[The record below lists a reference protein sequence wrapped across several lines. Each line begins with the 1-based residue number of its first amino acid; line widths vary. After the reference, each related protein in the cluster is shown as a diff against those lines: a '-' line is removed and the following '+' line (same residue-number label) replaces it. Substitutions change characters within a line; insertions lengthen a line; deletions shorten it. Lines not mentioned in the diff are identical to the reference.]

1 MSPRKNAYT
10 TEDAS
15 IKPAVK
21 VANGVS
27 IQKVSAP
34 FNNISKYFYYGLSDQ
49 SSADSFFLFL
59 LHKVRFFIYQDLASR
74 TNSFMYENVVAC
86 MKMNVLL

>member
-1 MSPRKNAYT
+1 MSPRENAYT

-27 IQKVSAP
+27 IQKVSAS
-34 FNNISKYFYYGLSDQ
+34 FNNVSKYFYYGLSYQ
-49 SSADSFFLFL
+49 SSADSFFPLSCYIKFVF
-59 LHKVRFFIYQDLASR
+59 HIKTWPPVRIVS
-74 TNSFMYENVVAC
+74 C
-86 MKMNVLL
+86 MKTL